1 MILTYQ
7 KHPVSPK
14 LGVKLGVNLLLTD
27 FQRSWRRE
35 RYLSRKERFHSRMPY
50 NVLKT
55 SPFYLPLK
63 YCLDVLSNTSII
75 FDAKV
80 GIFSETT

>member
-7 KHPVSPK
+7 KHPVLPK

-35 RYLSRKERFHSRMPY
+35 RDGAVYIVTRHNSLILLALRASLPH
-50 NVLKT
+50 
-55 SPFYLPLK
+55 FYYISFYIILP
-63 YCLDVLSNTSII
+63 DFGSD
-75 FDAKV
+75 F
-80 GIFSETT
+80 G